1 MFLNT
6 TILCTR
12 PVCHACRGSMLHI
25 VKPCPFYVATLQ
37 GLLLELERT
46 MCQGLFHAA
55 IALQQLGC
63 IQVPSTPFN
72 TGKPV
77 VLDALCFLCPH
88 AGDRAA
94 PLAMSHTL
102 PSCCGGIDL
111 GSAAPIFHAWARH
124 SRQSRLPT
132 RSRFSLRIRSAF
144 WQASPEVYC
153 PSYLAL

>member
-1 MFLNT
+1 MLRQVAGGWRHSWCFSTLLFCALGQCVT
-6 TILCTR
+6 
-12 PVCHACRGSMLHI
+12 HAGGSMLHT

-77 VLDALCFLCPH
+77 VL
-88 AGDRAA
+88 
-94 PLAMSHTL
+94 
-102 PSCCGGIDL
+102 
-111 GSAAPIFHAWARH
+111 
-124 SRQSRLPT
+124 
-132 RSRFSLRIRSAF
+132 
-144 WQASPEVYC
+144 
-153 PSYLAL
+153 